1 MEKKE
6 IISMDELD
14 PRFKY
19 EIASHSGGEHIMK
32 CVQCATCSSGCPV
45 ASVSVKFNPRRIIR
59 MAILGLKDKVLTEDF
74 VWYCAAC
81 YTCSERCPQDVRIP
95 DLMSAIRN
103 IAAKEGKIHP
113 AYREQGRLIGEHG
126 RLYEITDF
134 ENERRE
140 KLGLPR
146 IEEEKEE
153 INKIYKTTGMD
164 KVIQ

>member
-6 IISMDELD
+6 IINMDELD
-14 PRFKY
+14 PHFKY
-19 EIASHSGGEHIMK
+19 EIASQAGGEHIMK

-45 ASVSVKFNPRRIIR
+45 ATISEKFNPRRIIR
-59 MAILGLKDKVLTEDF
+59 MAILGLKDRVIKEDF

-95 DLMSAIRN
+95 DLMVAIRN
-103 IAAKEGKIHP
+103 IAAREGHIHP
-113 AYREQGRLIGEHG
+113 AYREQGRLIREHG
-126 RLYEITDF
+126 RLIEITDF

-146 IEEEKEE
+146 LEEKKED
-153 INKIYKTTGMD
+153 IVLIYKATGMD
-164 KVIQ
+164 KVIP

>member
-6 IISMDELD
+6 IINVDELD
-14 PRFKY
+14 PHFKY
-19 EIASHSGGEHIMK
+19 EIASQPGGEHIMK

-45 ASVSVKFNPRRIIR
+45 ASVSEKFNPRKIIR
-59 MAILGLKDKVLTEDF
+59 MAILGLKDKVLREDF

-103 IAAKEGKIHP
+103 IAVREGYIHP
-113 AYREQGRLIGEHG
+113 AYREQGRLIGELG

-140 KLGLPR
+140 KLGLPKVK
-146 IEEEKEE
+146 EKNEE
-153 INKIYKTTGMD
+153 INKIYSCTGLD
-164 KVIQ
+164 KVVL